1 MSKKLVFNE
10 NFEYQRVYGKISGY
24 TTAYNLKGYPYKE
37 SIKSM
42 LGFCDE
48 VVVVDGCSDDGTWE
62 ELEALAS
69 EDDRIQLYQNPWDFE
84 EPGMDGMQK
93 AFARALCSNEFLWQQ
108 DCDEIVHEDDYDN
121 IKKITKRFPTS
132 HDILHLPIIELWGNG
147 QTVTGRRHSWKWR
160 MSRNKPEITHG
171 INKGARLTDEKSGKV
186 YAKEGMSDGCEYV
199 NAMSYEMLPHTGFYN
214 NQIEMMRV
222 HAPEQYAAG
231 MNGVFSHPQMPCVF
245 HYSWCSLENKVK
257 NFRDKWDKQWNALYL
272 TENVVRFPGIKTDE
286 QVKELAA
293 KLYKEGGEESDNIK
307 YKFPLSR
314 TSPKIMEEWLS
325 NVPLNFDK

>member
-1 MSKKLVFNE
+1 MNKKGILVPEVNSILEQQVSGELSAIEGNIISVEGGRKVKSIFVTSCYTGE
-10 NFEYQRVYGKISGY
+10 GKTICAIS
-24 TTAYNLKGYPYKE
+24 TAYALAA
-37 SIKSM
+37 KSDSKV
-42 LGFCDE
+42 LL
-48 VVVVDGCSDDGTWE
+48 VDGNFNSPGIHELFGLDIGPGLSD
-62 ELEALAS
+62 
-69 EDDRIQLYQNPWDFE
+69 
-84 EPGMDGMQK
+84 
-93 AFARALCSNEFLWQQ
+93 FLVSSSGR
-108 DCDEIVHEDDYDN
+108 DEIVHEDDYDN